1 MRSRLPKRALSP
13 QTCWMHMPVCP
24 AVRRRGKKADMALKT
39 LPALL
44 PSDRGRMSPSRNSI
58 LCSPVAK

>member
-1 MRSRLPKRALSP
+1 MRSRLLKRALSA

-24 AVRRRGKKADMALKT
+24 VVRRRGKKADMAVNT
-39 LPALL
+39 LPAFL
-44 PSDRGRMSPSRNSI
+44 PSDKGRMSPSRNSI